1 MTVPLKTTEFMLQ
14 LHHEIVDKKKVAE
27 STASNYVKALYML
40 NNKVP
45 FKTLTFLKDT
55 EHIMKVISEYADSTQ
70 KTILTGLASVLSLMK
85 DKPTYKRVYQFYY
98 DQMMGKAKEMKEGG
112 PESGQK
118 TEKQKENWV
127 EWEHVQHKRDEMGK
141 EVAEFANKKAIT
153 PQQFSH
159 LLSYTILSLYTTIQP
174 RRNQD
179 YLDMYVVRSKK
190 VDMDELDKTKNWLVV
205 EEGEPKVFVFN
216 KFKTAKTYGQQV
228 FTIPPELASVLSIY
242 LRHHPLSKSK
252 DKTHEFKFLVSA
264 DEKPLVAGNAIT
276 RILNKLFGKKVGSS
290 MLRHIFLSSKYGDVQ
305 QEQDADAAAMGHSR
319 DEAQHT
325 YVKYDKPN
333 QSEPQ

>member
-141 EVAEFANKKAIT
+141 EVRSSLIRRLL
-153 PQQFSH
+153 
-159 LLSYTILSLYTTIQP
+159 LLSSLAICCLILFYHYILPFSPDETKTIWTC
-174 RRNQD
+174 
-179 YLDMYVVRSKK
+179 M
-190 VDMDELDKTKNWLVV
+190 
-205 EEGEPKVFVFN
+205 
-216 KFKTAKTYGQQV
+216 
-228 FTIPPELASVLSIY
+228 
-242 LRHHPLSKSK
+242 
-252 DKTHEFKFLVSA
+252 
-264 DEKPLVAGNAIT
+264 
-276 RILNKLFGKKVGSS
+276 
-290 MLRHIFLSSKYGDVQ
+290 
-305 QEQDADAAAMGHSR
+305 
-319 DEAQHT
+319 
-325 YVKYDKPN
+325 
-333 QSEPQ
+333 